1 MKKKI
6 KKIFLEIGRRYGFV
20 YLTVISILT
29 ILNFIAA
36 AFTTN
41 FLYEPNINPLNFFL
55 MLFIP
60 ITSIGIGVI
69 TIIKFIL
76 EAFKKKEGSHIK
88 LVIVIIMA
96 LITIIPSFIISSIS
110 SYIIKSNINLFINS
124 DINNSIYN
132 VIDMSN
138 NEIINKQNSMLS
150 VLSNVGRN
158 YFNNIYKYIDFENPT
173 NNFNNYDR
181 LNDMIKNY
189 YNFQNITFLSNSY
202 YGQSSI
208 LFNTADF
215 LPLDVN
221 SRLYTEEVV
230 FINSE
235 YKDLFYVNAIIPL
248 SMANNYVIWSEPMSS
263 NYIEIRNNALE
274 SFRLYSS
281 ASMFLNEFSIILKLL
296 YIFVLGISTFF
307 SIIFGII
314 LARLIYKP
322 ISLLLKATNS
332 IINADFD
339 IDMKFSGIHDLR
351 NLIYR
356 FNIMAR
362 ALKYHRDRENT
373 RLRLETWREAAIKVA
388 HEIKNP
394 LMPIVMNAEIIE
406 RNLKNNMSDKD
417 IEKIKNS
424 TTIIIKNANSISNL
438 IKSFSEFSFAIK
450 ISDKKESINEVILE
464 VLDSFKNI
472 PNIKFKV
479 SLTKHDYYLNMDR
492 DKLIMSFRNLIK
504 NSIEAMEN
512 NSIESIIYLSS
523 YHEIIDYKEF
533 FTVSITD
540 TGIGIENNNIK
551 RIFEPYF
558 TSKSKGTG
566 IGLATTEKIIM
577 EHKGYI
583 SVESI
588 IGEGSTFFIRF
599 EI

>member
-1 MKKKI
+1 MENNLFLKI
-6 KKIFLEIGRRYGFV
+6 KNRYGLI
-20 YLTVISILT
+20 YLSVISIFI
-29 ILNFIAA
+29 ILDIIASAFI
-36 AFTTN
+36 TN
-41 FLYEPNINPLNFFL
+41 FLYEPNTNPLNLFL
-55 MLFIP
+55 ILFIP
-60 ITSIGIGVI
+60 STSIFVGII

-96 LITIIPSFIISSIS
+96 LITILPSFIISYIS

-158 YFNNIYKYIDFENPT
+158 YFNNIYKYIDFVNPT
-173 NNFNNYDR
+173 NNFNNYNR

-235 YKDLFYVNAIIPL
+235 YRDLFYVNAIIPL

-512 NSIESIIYLSS
+512 NNIESIIYLSS

>member
-1 MKKKI
+1 MENNLFLKI
-6 KKIFLEIGRRYGFV
+6 KNRYGLI
-20 YLTVISILT
+20 YLSVISIFI
-29 ILNFIAA
+29 ILDIIASAFI
-36 AFTTN
+36 TN
-41 FLYEPNINPLNFFL
+41 FLYEPNTNPLNLFL
-55 MLFIP
+55 ILFIP
-60 ITSIGIGVI
+60 STSIFVGII

-96 LITIIPSFIISSIS
+96 LITILPSFIISYIS

-150 VLSNVGRN
+150 VLSNIGNN
-158 YFNNIYKYIDFENPT
+158 YFNNIYKYIDFVNPT

-281 ASMFLNEFSIILKLL
+281 ASMFVNEFSIILKLL

-479 SLTKHDYYLNMDR
+479 SLTKHDYSLNMDR

-512 NSIESIIYLSS
+512 NNIESIIYLSS

>member
-1 MKKKI
+1 MENNLFLKI
-6 KKIFLEIGRRYGFV
+6 KNRYGLI
-20 YLTVISILT
+20 YLSVISIFI
-29 ILNFIAA
+29 ILDIIASAFI
-36 AFTTN
+36 TN
-41 FLYEPNINPLNFFL
+41 FLYEPNTNPLNLFL
-55 MLFIP
+55 ILFIP
-60 ITSIGIGVI
+60 STSIFVGII

-96 LITIIPSFIISSIS
+96 LITILPSFIISYIS

-479 SLTKHDYYLNMDR
+479 SLTKHDYSLNMDR

-512 NSIESIIYLSS
+512 NNIESIIYLSS

>member
-1 MKKKI
+1 MENNLFLKI
-6 KKIFLEIGRRYGFV
+6 KNRYGLI
-20 YLTVISILT
+20 YLSVISIFI
-29 ILNFIAA
+29 ILDIIASAFI
-36 AFTTN
+36 TN
-41 FLYEPNINPLNFFL
+41 FLYEPNTNPLNLFL
-55 MLFIP
+55 ILFIP
-60 ITSIGIGVI
+60 STSIFVGII

-96 LITIIPSFIISSIS
+96 LITIIPSFIISYIS

-424 TTIIIKNANSISNL
+424 TTIIIKNANSISAL
-438 IKSFSEFSFAIK
+438 VKSFSEFSFAIK

-479 SLTKHDYYLNMDR
+479 SLTKHDYSLNMDR

-512 NSIESIIYLSS
+512 NNIESIIYLSS

>member
-1 MKKKI
+1 MENNLFLKI
-6 KKIFLEIGRRYGFV
+6 KNRYGLI
-20 YLTVISILT
+20 YLSVISIFI
-29 ILNFIAA
+29 ILDIIASAFI
-36 AFTTN
+36 TN
-41 FLYEPNINPLNFFL
+41 FLYEPNTNPLNLFL
-55 MLFIP
+55 ILFIP
-60 ITSIGIGVI
+60 STSIFVGII

-96 LITIIPSFIISSIS
+96 LITILPSFIISYIS

-173 NNFNNYDR
+173 NNFNNYNR

-248 SMANNYVIWSEPMSS
+248 SIANNYVIWSEPMSS

-512 NSIESIIYLSS
+512 NNIESIIYLSS

>member
-1 MKKKI
+1 MENNLFLKI
-6 KKIFLEIGRRYGFV
+6 KNRYGLI
-20 YLTVISILT
+20 YLSVISIFI
-29 ILNFIAA
+29 ILDIIASAFI
-36 AFTTN
+36 TN
-41 FLYEPNINPLNFFL
+41 FLYEPNTNPLNLFL
-55 MLFIP
+55 ILFIP
-60 ITSIGIGVI
+60 STSIFVGII

-173 NNFNNYDR
+173 NNFNNYSR

-479 SLTKHDYYLNMDR
+479 SLTKHDYSLNMDR

-512 NSIESIIYLSS
+512 NNIESIIYLSS

>member
-1 MKKKI
+1 MENNLFLKI
-6 KKIFLEIGRRYGFV
+6 KNRYGLI
-20 YLTVISILT
+20 YLSVISIFI
-29 ILNFIAA
+29 ILDIIASAFI
-36 AFTTN
+36 TN
-41 FLYEPNINPLNFFL
+41 FLYEPNTNPLNLFL
-55 MLFIP
+55 ILFIP
-60 ITSIGIGVI
+60 STSIFVGII

-96 LITIIPSFIISSIS
+96 LITILPSFIISYIS

-332 IINADFD
+332 IINTDFD

-512 NSIESIIYLSS
+512 NNIESIIYLSS

-540 TGIGIENNNIK
+540 TGIGMENNNIK

>member
-1 MKKKI
+1 MENNLFLKI
-6 KKIFLEIGRRYGFV
+6 KNRYGLI
-20 YLTVISILT
+20 YLSVISIFI
-29 ILNFIAA
+29 ILDIIASAFI
-36 AFTTN
+36 TN
-41 FLYEPNINPLNFFL
+41 FLYEPNTNPLNLFL
-55 MLFIP
+55 ILFIP
-60 ITSIGIGVI
+60 STSIFVGII

-96 LITIIPSFIISSIS
+96 LITILPSFIISYIS

-173 NNFNNYDR
+173 NNFNNYNR

-417 IEKIKNS
+417 IEKIQNS

-512 NSIESIIYLSS
+512 NNIESIIYLSS

>member
-1 MKKKI
+1 MENNLFLKI
-6 KKIFLEIGRRYGFV
+6 KNRYGLI
-20 YLTVISILT
+20 YLSVISIFI
-29 ILNFIAA
+29 ILDIIASVFI
-36 AFTTN
+36 TN
-41 FLYEPNINPLNFFL
+41 FLYEPNTNPLNLFL
-55 MLFIP
+55 ILFIP
-60 ITSIGIGVI
+60 STSIFVGII

-96 LITIIPSFIISSIS
+96 LITILPSFIISYIS

-173 NNFNNYDR
+173 NNFNNYNR

-248 SMANNYVIWSEPMSS
+248 STANNYVIWSEPMSS

-479 SLTKHDYYLNMDR
+479 SLTKHDYSLNMDR

-512 NSIESIIYLSS
+512 NNIESIIYLSS

-533 FTVSITD
+533 LSLILLQNQKAR
-540 TGIGIENNNIK
+540 E
-551 RIFEPYF
+551 
-558 TSKSKGTG
+558 
-566 IGLATTEKIIM
+566 
-577 EHKGYI
+577 
-583 SVESI
+583 
-588 IGEGSTFFIRF
+588 
-599 EI
+599 

>member
-1 MKKKI
+1 MENNLFLKI
-6 KKIFLEIGRRYGFV
+6 KNRYGLI
-20 YLTVISILT
+20 YLSVISIFI
-29 ILNFIAA
+29 ILDIIASAFI
-36 AFTTN
+36 TN
-41 FLYEPNINPLNFFL
+41 FLYEPNTNPLNLFL
-55 MLFIP
+55 ILFIP
-60 ITSIGIGVI
+60 STSIFVGII

-96 LITIIPSFIISSIS
+96 LITILPSFIISYIS

-158 YFNNIYKYIDFENPT
+158 YFNNIYKYIDFVNPT
-173 NNFNNYDR
+173 NNFNNYNR

-248 SMANNYVIWSEPMSS
+248 STANNYVIWSEPMSS

-424 TTIIIKNANSISNL
+424 TTIIIKNTNSISNL

-479 SLTKHDYYLNMDR
+479 SLTKHDYSLNMDR

-512 NSIESIIYLSS
+512 NNIESIIYLSS

>member
-1 MKKKI
+1 MENNLFLKI
-6 KKIFLEIGRRYGFV
+6 KNRYGLI
-20 YLTVISILT
+20 YLSVISIFI
-29 ILNFIAA
+29 ILDIIASAFI
-36 AFTTN
+36 TN
-41 FLYEPNINPLNFFL
+41 FLYEPNTNPLNLFL
-55 MLFIP
+55 ILFIP
-60 ITSIGIGVI
+60 STSIFIGII

-96 LITIIPSFIISSIS
+96 LITIFPSFIISYIS

-158 YFNNIYKYIDFENPT
+158 YFNNIYRYIDFVNPT

-512 NSIESIIYLSS
+512 NNIESIIYLSS

>member
-1 MKKKI
+1 MENNLFLKI
-6 KKIFLEIGRRYGFV
+6 KNRYGLI
-20 YLTVISILT
+20 YLSVISIFI
-29 ILNFIAA
+29 ILDIIASAFI
-36 AFTTN
+36 TN
-41 FLYEPNINPLNFFL
+41 FLYEPNTNPLNLFL
-55 MLFIP
+55 ILFIP
-60 ITSIGIGVI
+60 STSIFVGII

-96 LITIIPSFIISSIS
+96 LITILPSFIISYIS

-158 YFNNIYKYIDFENPT
+158 YFNNIYKYIDFDNPT

-248 SMANNYVIWSEPMSS
+248 SIANNYVIWSEPMSS

-479 SLTKHDYYLNMDR
+479 SLTKHDYSLNMDR

-512 NSIESIIYLSS
+512 NNIESIIYLSS

>member
-1 MKKKI
+1 MENNLFLKI
-6 KKIFLEIGRRYGFV
+6 KNRYGLI
-20 YLTVISILT
+20 YLSVISIFI
-29 ILNFIAA
+29 ILDIIASAFI
-36 AFTTN
+36 TN
-41 FLYEPNINPLNFFL
+41 FLYEPNTNPLNLFL
-55 MLFIP
+55 ILFIP
-60 ITSIGIGVI
+60 STSIFVGII

-96 LITIIPSFIISSIS
+96 LITILPSFIISYIS

-158 YFNNIYKYIDFENPT
+158 YFNNIYKYIDFVNPT

-248 SMANNYVIWSEPMSS
+248 SIANNYVIWSEPMSS

-479 SLTKHDYYLNMDR
+479 SLTKHDYSLNMDR

-512 NSIESIIYLSS
+512 NNIESIIYLSS

>member
-1 MKKKI
+1 MENNLFLKI
-6 KKIFLEIGRRYGFV
+6 KNRYGLI
-20 YLTVISILT
+20 YLSVISIFI
-29 ILNFIAA
+29 ILDIIASAFI
-36 AFTTN
+36 TN
-41 FLYEPNINPLNFFL
+41 FLYEPNTNPLNLFL
-55 MLFIP
+55 ILFIP
-60 ITSIGIGVI
+60 STSIFVGII

-96 LITIIPSFIISSIS
+96 LITILPSFIISYIS

-173 NNFNNYDR
+173 NNFNNYNR

-479 SLTKHDYYLNMDR
+479 SLTNHDYYLNMDR

-512 NSIESIIYLSS
+512 NNIESIIYLSS

-540 TGIGIENNNIK
+540 TGIGIETKNIK
-551 RIFEPYF
+551 KIFEPYF

-583 SVESI
+583 YVESI

>member
-1 MKKKI
+1 MENNLFLKI
-6 KKIFLEIGRRYGFV
+6 KNRYGLI
-20 YLTVISILT
+20 YLSVISIFI
-29 ILNFIAA
+29 ILDIIASAFI
-36 AFTTN
+36 TN
-41 FLYEPNINPLNFFL
+41 FLYEPNTNPLNLFL
-55 MLFIP
+55 ILFIP
-60 ITSIGIGVI
+60 STSIFVGII

-96 LITIIPSFIISSIS
+96 LITILPSFIISYIS

-173 NNFNNYDR
+173 NNFNNYNR

-406 RNLKNNMSDKD
+406 RNLKSNMSDKD

-479 SLTKHDYYLNMDR
+479 SLTKHDYYFNMDR

-512 NSIESIIYLSS
+512 NNIESIIYLSS

>member
-1 MKKKI
+1 MENNLFLKI
-6 KKIFLEIGRRYGFV
+6 KNRYGLI
-20 YLTVISILT
+20 YLSVISTFIILD
-29 ILNFIAA
+29 IIASAFI
-36 AFTTN
+36 TN
-41 FLYEPNINPLNFFL
+41 FLYEPNTNPLNLFL
-55 MLFIP
+55 ILFIP
-60 ITSIGIGVI
+60 STSIFVGII

-96 LITIIPSFIISSIS
+96 LITIIPSFIISYIS

-512 NSIESIIYLSS
+512 NNIESIIYLSS

>member
-1 MKKKI
+1 MENNLFLKI
-6 KKIFLEIGRRYGFV
+6 KNRYGLI
-20 YLTVISILT
+20 YLSVISIFI
-29 ILNFIAA
+29 ILDIIASAFI
-36 AFTTN
+36 TN
-41 FLYEPNINPLNFFL
+41 FLYEPNTNPLNLFL
-55 MLFIP
+55 ILFIP
-60 ITSIGIGVI
+60 STSIFVGII

-88 LVIVIIMA
+88 LVIVIIVA
-96 LITIIPSFIISSIS
+96 LITILPSFIISYIS

-450 ISDKKESINEVILE
+450 ISNEKESINSVILE
-464 VLDSFKNI
+464 VVDSFKNT
-472 PNIKFKV
+472 PNIKFEV
-479 SLTKHDYYLNMDR
+479 SLTKHDYFINMDR
-492 DKLIMSFRNLIK
+492 DKLIMAFRNLIK

-512 NSIESIIYLSS
+512 NNIESIIYLSS

>member
-1 MKKKI
+1 MENNLFLKI
-6 KKIFLEIGRRYGFV
+6 KNRFGLI
-20 YLTVISILT
+20 YLSVISIFI
-29 ILNFIAA
+29 ILDIIASAFI
-36 AFTTN
+36 TN
-41 FLYEPNINPLNFFL
+41 FLYEPNTNPLNLFL
-55 MLFIP
+55 ILFIP
-60 ITSIGIGVI
+60 SMSIFVGII

-96 LITIIPSFIISSIS
+96 LITILPSFIISYIS

-173 NNFNNYDR
+173 NNFNNYNR

-248 SMANNYVIWSEPMSS
+248 SIANNYVIWSEPMSS

-332 IINADFD
+332 IINAEFD

-512 NSIESIIYLSS
+512 NNIESIIYLSS

>member
-1 MKKKI
+1 MENNLFLKI
-6 KKIFLEIGRRYGFV
+6 KNRYGLI
-20 YLTVISILT
+20 YLSVISIFI
-29 ILNFIAA
+29 ILDIITSAFI
-36 AFTTN
+36 TN
-41 FLYEPNINPLNFFL
+41 FLYEPNTNPLNLFL
-55 MLFIP
+55 ILFIP
-60 ITSIGIGVI
+60 STSIFVGII

-96 LITIIPSFIISSIS
+96 LITILPSFIISYIS

-173 NNFNNYDR
+173 NNFNNYNR

-248 SMANNYVIWSEPMSS
+248 STANNYVIWSEPMSS

-492 DKLIMSFRNLIK
+492 DKLIMAFRNLIK

-512 NSIESIIYLSS
+512 NNIESIIYLSS

>member
-1 MKKKI
+1 MENNLFLKI
-6 KKIFLEIGRRYGFV
+6 KNRYGLI
-20 YLTVISILT
+20 YLSVISIFI
-29 ILNFIAA
+29 ILDIIASAFI
-36 AFTTN
+36 TN
-41 FLYEPNINPLNFFL
+41 FLYEPNTNPLNLFL
-55 MLFIP
+55 ILFIP
-60 ITSIGIGVI
+60 STSIFVGII

-96 LITIIPSFIISSIS
+96 LITILPSFIISYIS

-158 YFNNIYKYIDFENPT
+158 YFNNIYKYIDFVNPT

>member
-1 MKKKI
+1 MENNLFLKI
-6 KKIFLEIGRRYGFV
+6 KNRYGLI
-20 YLTVISILT
+20 YLSVISIFI
-29 ILNFIAA
+29 ILDIIASAFI
-36 AFTTN
+36 TN
-41 FLYEPNINPLNFFL
+41 FLYEPNTNPLNLFL
-55 MLFIP
+55 ILFIP
-60 ITSIGIGVI
+60 STSIFVGII

-96 LITIIPSFIISSIS
+96 LITILPSFIISYIS

-173 NNFNNYDR
+173 NNFNNYNR

-406 RNLKNNMSDKD
+406 RNLKNNMSEKD

-479 SLTKHDYYLNMDR
+479 SLTKHDYSLNMDR

-512 NSIESIIYLSS
+512 NNIESIIYLSS

>member
-1 MKKKI
+1 MENNLFLKI
-6 KKIFLEIGRRYGFV
+6 KNRYGLI
-20 YLTVISILT
+20 YLSVISIFI
-29 ILNFIAA
+29 ILDIIASAFI
-36 AFTTN
+36 TN
-41 FLYEPNINPLNFFL
+41 FLYEPNTNPLNLFL
-55 MLFIP
+55 ILFIP
-60 ITSIGIGVI
+60 STSIFVGII

-158 YFNNIYKYIDFENPT
+158 YFNNIYKYIDFENTT
-173 NNFNNYDR
+173 NNFNNYNR

-221 SRLYTEEVV
+221 YRLYTDEVI

-235 YKDLFYVNAIIPL
+235 YRDLFYVNAIIPL
-248 SMANNYVIWSEPMSS
+248 SAENNYVIWSEPMSS

-373 RLRLETWREAAIKVA
+373 RLRLETWREAAIKVT

-492 DKLIMSFRNLIK
+492 DKLIMAFRNLIK

-512 NSIESIIYLSS
+512 NNIESIIYLSS

>member
-1 MKKKI
+1 MENNLFLKI
-6 KKIFLEIGRRYGFV
+6 KNRYGLI
-20 YLTVISILT
+20 YLSVISIFI
-29 ILNFIAA
+29 ILDIIASAFI
-36 AFTTN
+36 TN
-41 FLYEPNINPLNFFL
+41 FLYEPNTNPLNLFL
-55 MLFIP
+55 ILFIP
-60 ITSIGIGVI
+60 STSIFVGII

-96 LITIIPSFIISSIS
+96 LITILPSFIISYIS

-158 YFNNIYKYIDFENPT
+158 YFNNIYRYIDLENPT
-173 NNFNNYDR
+173 NNFNNYNR

-438 IKSFSEFSFAIK
+438 IKSFFEFSFAIK

-479 SLTKHDYYLNMDR
+479 SLTKHDYSLNMDR

-512 NSIESIIYLSS
+512 NNIESIIYLSS

>member
-1 MKKKI
+1 MENNLFLKI
-6 KKIFLEIGRRYGFV
+6 KNRYGLI
-20 YLTVISILT
+20 YLSVISIFI
-29 ILNFIAA
+29 ILDIIASAFI
-36 AFTTN
+36 TN
-41 FLYEPNINPLNFFL
+41 FLYEPNTNHLNLFL
-55 MLFIP
+55 ILFIP
-60 ITSIGIGVI
+60 STSIFVGII

-96 LITIIPSFIISSIS
+96 LITILPSFIISYIS

-158 YFNNIYKYIDFENPT
+158 YFNNIYRYIDLENPT
-173 NNFNNYDR
+173 NNFNNYNR

-248 SMANNYVIWSEPMSS
+248 SIANNYVIWSEPMSS

-479 SLTKHDYYLNMDR
+479 SLTKHDYSLNMDR

-512 NSIESIIYLSS
+512 NNIESIIYLSS

>member
-1 MKKKI
+1 MENNLFLKI
-6 KKIFLEIGRRYGFV
+6 KNRYGLI
-20 YLTVISILT
+20 YLSVISIFI
-29 ILNFIAA
+29 ILDIIASAFI
-36 AFTTN
+36 TN
-41 FLYEPNINPLNFFL
+41 FLYEPNTNPLNLFL
-55 MLFIP
+55 ILFIP
-60 ITSIGIGVI
+60 STSIFVGII

-96 LITIIPSFIISSIS
+96 LITILPSFIISYIS

-158 YFNNIYKYIDFENPT
+158 YFNNIYKYIDFVNPT

-215 LPLDVN
+215 LPLDLN

-332 IINADFD
+332 IINTDFD

-479 SLTKHDYYLNMDR
+479 SLTKHDYSLNMDR

-512 NSIESIIYLSS
+512 NNIESIIYLSS

>member
-1 MKKKI
+1 MENNLFLKI
-6 KKIFLEIGRRYGFV
+6 KNRYGLI
-20 YLTVISILT
+20 YLSVISIFI
-29 ILNFIAA
+29 ILDIIASAFI
-36 AFTTN
+36 TN
-41 FLYEPNINPLNFFL
+41 FLYEPNTNPLNLFL
-55 MLFIP
+55 ILFIP
-60 ITSIGIGVI
+60 STSIFVGII

-96 LITIIPSFIISSIS
+96 LITILPSFIISYIS

-173 NNFNNYDR
+173 NNFNNYNR

-248 SMANNYVIWSEPMSS
+248 SIANNYVIWSEPMSS

-332 IINADFD
+332 IINAEFD

-512 NSIESIIYLSS
+512 NNIESIIYLSS

>member
-1 MKKKI
+1 MENNLFLKI
-6 KKIFLEIGRRYGFV
+6 KNRYGLI
-20 YLTVISILT
+20 YLSVISIFI
-29 ILNFIAA
+29 ILDIIASAFI
-36 AFTTN
+36 TN
-41 FLYEPNINPLNFFL
+41 FLYEPNTNPLNLFL
-55 MLFIP
+55 ILFIP
-60 ITSIGIGVI
+60 STSIFVGII

-96 LITIIPSFIISSIS
+96 LITILPSFIISYIS

-138 NEIINKQNSMLS
+138 NEIVNKQNSMLS

-406 RNLKNNMSDKD
+406 RNLKNNMSDKG

-512 NSIESIIYLSS
+512 NNIESIIYLSS

>member
-1 MKKKI
+1 MENNLFLKI
-6 KKIFLEIGRRYGFV
+6 KNRYGLI
-20 YLTVISILT
+20 YLSVISIFI
-29 ILNFIAA
+29 ILDIIASAFI
-36 AFTTN
+36 TN
-41 FLYEPNINPLNFFL
+41 FLYEPNTNPLNLFL
-55 MLFIP
+55 ILFIP
-60 ITSIGIGVI
+60 STSIFVGII

-96 LITIIPSFIISSIS
+96 LITIIPSFIISYIS

-158 YFNNIYKYIDFENPT
+158 YFNNIYKYIDFVNPT
-173 NNFNNYDR
+173 NNFNNYNR

-248 SMANNYVIWSEPMSS
+248 SAANNYVIWSEPMSS

-479 SLTKHDYYLNMDR
+479 SLTKHDYSLNMDR

-512 NSIESIIYLSS
+512 NNIESIIYLSS

>member
-1 MKKKI
+1 MENNLFLKI
-6 KKIFLEIGRRYGFV
+6 KNRYGLI
-20 YLTVISILT
+20 YLSVISIFI
-29 ILNFIAA
+29 ILDIIASAFI
-36 AFTTN
+36 TN
-41 FLYEPNINPLNFFL
+41 FLYEPNTNPLNLFL
-55 MLFIP
+55 ILFIP
-60 ITSIGIGVI
+60 STSIFVGII

-96 LITIIPSFIISSIS
+96 LITILPSFIISYIS

-173 NNFNNYDR
+173 NNFNNYNR

-424 TTIIIKNANSISNL
+424 TTIIIKNANSISTL
-438 IKSFSEFSFAIK
+438 VKSFSEFSFAIK
-450 ISDKKESINEVILE
+450 ISDEKESINSVILE
-464 VLDSFKNI
+464 VVDSFKNI

-512 NSIESIIYLSS
+512 NNIESIIYLSS

>member
-1 MKKKI
+1 MENNLFLKI
-6 KKIFLEIGRRYGFV
+6 KNRYGLI
-20 YLTVISILT
+20 YLSVISIFI
-29 ILNFIAA
+29 ILDIIASAFI
-36 AFTTN
+36 TN
-41 FLYEPNINPLNFFL
+41 FLYEPNTNPLNLFL
-55 MLFIP
+55 ILFIP
-60 ITSIGIGVI
+60 STSIFVGII

-96 LITIIPSFIISSIS
+96 LITILPSFIISYIS

-173 NNFNNYDR
+173 NNFNNYNR

-424 TTIIIKNANSISNL
+424 TTIIIKNANSISAL
-438 IKSFSEFSFAIK
+438 VKSFSEFSFAIK
-450 ISDKKESINEVILE
+450 ISDKKESINKVILE

-479 SLTKHDYYLNMDR
+479 SLTKHDYSLNMDR

-512 NSIESIIYLSS
+512 NNIESIIYLSS

>member
-1 MKKKI
+1 MENNLFLKI
-6 KKIFLEIGRRYGFV
+6 KNRYGLI
-20 YLTVISILT
+20 YLSVISIFI
-29 ILNFIAA
+29 ILDIIASAFI
-36 AFTTN
+36 TN
-41 FLYEPNINPLNFFL
+41 FLYEPNTNPLNLFL
-55 MLFIP
+55 ILFIP
-60 ITSIGIGVI
+60 STSIFVGII

-96 LITIIPSFIISSIS
+96 LITILPSFIISYIS

-158 YFNNIYKYIDFENPT
+158 YFNNIYKYIDFVNPT
-173 NNFNNYDR
+173 NNFNNYNR

-512 NSIESIIYLSS
+512 NNIESIIYLSS

>member
-1 MKKKI
+1 MKNNLFLKI
-6 KKIFLEIGRRYGFV
+6 KNRYGLI
-20 YLTVISILT
+20 YLSIISIFV
-29 ILNFIAA
+29 ILYIIASAFI
-36 AFTTN
+36 TN
-41 FLYEPNINPLNFFL
+41 FLYEPNTNPLNLFL
-55 MLFIP
+55 ILFIP
-60 ITSIGIGVI
+60 STSITIGII
-69 TIIKFIL
+69 TIIKFII

-96 LITIIPSFIISSIS
+96 LITILPSFVISYIS

-124 DINNSIYN
+124 DINNSLYN
-132 VIDMSN
+132 VIEISN
-138 NEIINKQNSMLS
+138 NEIINKQNNMLS
-150 VLSNVGRN
+150 VISNVGAN
-158 YFNNIYKYIDFENPT
+158 YFNNIYRYIDLTNPT
-173 NNFNNYDR
+173 NNYRLINN
-181 LNDMIKNY
+181 LIKNY
-189 YNFQNITFLSNSY
+189 HNFQNIAFLSNSY

-208 LFNTADF
+208 LFNTADY

-221 SRLYTEEVV
+221 YRLYTEEVI
-230 FINSE
+230 FIGSE

-248 SMANNYVIWSEPMSS
+248 STANNYVIWSEPMSS
-263 NYIEIRNNALE
+263 NYIDIRNNALE

-281 ASMFLNEFSIILKLL
+281 ASMFINEFSIILKLL

-314 LARLIYKP
+314 LAHLIYKP

-332 IINADFD
+332 ITNADFD

-394 LMPIVMNAEIIE
+394 LMPIVMNAELIE
-406 RNLKNNMSDKD
+406 RNLKNNMTDKD
-417 IEKIKNS
+417 IEKVKNS
-424 TTIIIKNANSISNL
+424 TNIIIKNANSISNL
-438 IKSFSEFSFAIK
+438 VKSFSEFSFSIK
-450 ISDKKESINEVILE
+450 ISDKKESINNVILE

-479 SLTKHDYYLNMDR
+479 SLTKHDYSINMDR
-492 DKLIMSFRNLIK
+492 DKLIMAFRNLIK

-512 NSIESIIYLSS
+512 NNMESIIYLTS
-523 YHEIIDYKEF
+523 YHEIVNYKEF

-540 TGIGIENNNIK
+540 TGIGIEKTNIK

>member
-1 MKKKI
+1 MENNLFLKI
-6 KKIFLEIGRRYGFV
+6 KNRYGLI
-20 YLTVISILT
+20 YLSVISIFI
-29 ILNFIAA
+29 ILDIIASAFI
-36 AFTTN
+36 TN
-41 FLYEPNINPLNFFL
+41 FLYEPNTNPLNLFL
-55 MLFIP
+55 ILFIP
-60 ITSIGIGVI
+60 STSIFVGII

-96 LITIIPSFIISSIS
+96 LITILPSFIISYIS

-173 NNFNNYDR
+173 NNFNNYNR

-248 SMANNYVIWSEPMSS
+248 STANNYVIWSEPMSS

-406 RNLKNNMSDKD
+406 INLKNNMSDKD

-479 SLTKHDYYLNMDR
+479 SLTKHDYSLNMDR

-512 NSIESIIYLSS
+512 NNIESIIYLSS

>member
-1 MKKKI
+1 MENNLFLKI
-6 KKIFLEIGRRYGFV
+6 KNRYGLI
-20 YLTVISILT
+20 YLSVISIFI
-29 ILNFIAA
+29 ILDIIASAFI
-36 AFTTN
+36 TN
-41 FLYEPNINPLNFFL
+41 FLYEPNTNPLNLFL
-55 MLFIP
+55 ILFIP
-60 ITSIGIGVI
+60 STSIFVGII

-96 LITIIPSFIISSIS
+96 LITILPSFIISYIS

-158 YFNNIYKYIDFENPT
+158 YFNNIYRYIDLENPT

-479 SLTKHDYYLNMDR
+479 SLTKHDYSLNMDR

-512 NSIESIIYLSS
+512 NNIESIIYLSS

>member
-1 MKKKI
+1 MENNLFLKI
-6 KKIFLEIGRRYGFV
+6 KNRYGLI
-20 YLTVISILT
+20 YLSVISIFI
-29 ILNFIAA
+29 ILDIIASVFI
-36 AFTTN
+36 TN
-41 FLYEPNINPLNFFL
+41 FLYEPNTNPLNLFL
-55 MLFIP
+55 ILFIP
-60 ITSIGIGVI
+60 STSIFVGII

-96 LITIIPSFIISSIS
+96 LITILPSFIISYIS

-173 NNFNNYDR
+173 NNFNNYNR

-248 SMANNYVIWSEPMSS
+248 SIANNYVIWSEPMSS

-479 SLTKHDYYLNMDR
+479 SLTKHDYSLNMDR

-512 NSIESIIYLSS
+512 NNIESIIYLSS